1 MALPRVLR
9 TLASGRPAGVATEL
23 LERLVPGRPDSLA
36 ALTFHRVTPPGPDV
50 APGLLSAT
58 PAGFADLL
66 DSLTRHHHVISIGD
80 LLRRAGGGPA
90 LPRRAVL
97 LTFDDA
103 YIDFAE
109 HAWPALQE
117 RGLPAILFVP
127 TAYPDAPDRTFWW
140 DRLFRAV
147 STSSRT
153 SVSAPTGPLS
163 LATADARVDAYRAL
177 RGALKAMPHDRLL
190 ETVDRIVA
198 ELDGTP
204 PDQLV
209 LGWAK
214 LRELLAQ
221 GVALGPHTRT
231 HPLLPRVEP
240 GALHEEIAG
249 SREELTRMTGSD
261 VPVFAY
267 PSGAS
272 SPGVAEAVAAAGL
285 RIAFTTAR
293 GVNDLRT
300 ASWLALRRINVSV
313 HTPRSLIRAQALR

>member
-9 TLASGRPAGVATEL
+9 TIAAGRPAGAAVEL

-36 ALTFHRVTPPGPDV
+36 ALTFHRVTRPGPDV
-50 APGLLSAT
+50 VPGLLSAT
-58 PAGFADLL
+58 PSGFAELL
-66 DSLTRHHHVISIGD
+66 DGLARHHAVISIGD
-80 LLRRAGGGPA
+80 LLRRADGGPA
-90 LPRRAVL
+90 LPRRALL

-103 YIDFAE
+103 YVDFAE
-109 HAWPALQE
+109 HAWPALRE

-127 TAYPDAPDRTFWW
+127 TAYPDSPDRTFWW
-140 DRLFRAV
+140 ERLHRAV
-147 STSSRT
+147 ATSSRHT
-153 SVSAPTGPLS
+153 VKAPTGELS
-163 LATADARVDAYRAL
+163 LATAEARVAAYRAL
-177 RGALKAMPHDRLL
+177 RGALKGMPHDRML
-190 ETVDRIVA
+190 ESVDRIVA
-198 ELDGTP
+198 ELGGDRP
-204 PDQLV
+204 EKLV
-209 LGWAK
+209 LGWGE
-214 LRELLAQ
+214 LRELVSE

-231 HPLLPRVEP
+231 HPLLPRLDPASLDAEVS
-240 GALHEEIAG
+240 G

-267 PSGAS
+267 PSGAT

-313 HTPRSLIRAQALR
+313 HTPGSLIRAQALR